1 MPNIMTDYEHLN
13 AWDEPKLLGRQQDLK
28 GSAPNG
34 NFSQLSD
41 EALQELLAIGRILR
55 KRTTAPKAA
64 TASKR
69 AGPVSL
75 ESL

>member
-13 AWDEPKLLGRQQDLK
+13 SWDEPKLLQRQQTLK
-28 GSAPNG
+28 GGAPDG
-34 NFSQLSD
+34 NWNQLSD

-64 TASKR
+64 ASSKR
-69 AGPVSL
+69 TPVSL
-75 ESL
+75 DSL